1 VTRPLF
7 GQDVLMSAVSR
18 CTIPVLPYPRG
29 GITSADGAGV
39 GYFVSGWVDPAADPV
54 RSYRVPA
61 TIAFD
66 LPDRLR
72 GSDLRLGIEV
82 RPGEPVADP
91 LTMAVVVN
99 GVPVAEVELAADPAR
114 PTVLDVPARAA
125 SALEG
130 RVYVEITL
138 RAADAESDGRPRV
151 IASSVS
157 GLTVRAAR

>member
-1 VTRPLF
+1 
-7 GQDVLMSAVSR
+7 
-18 CTIPVLPYPRG
+18 
-29 GITSADGAGV
+29 
-39 GYFVSGWVDPAADPV
+39 
-54 RSYRVPA
+54 
-61 TIAFD
+61 
-66 LPDRLR
+66 
-72 GSDLRLGIEV
+72 
-82 RPGEPVADP
+82 
-91 LTMAVVVN
+91 MAVVVN